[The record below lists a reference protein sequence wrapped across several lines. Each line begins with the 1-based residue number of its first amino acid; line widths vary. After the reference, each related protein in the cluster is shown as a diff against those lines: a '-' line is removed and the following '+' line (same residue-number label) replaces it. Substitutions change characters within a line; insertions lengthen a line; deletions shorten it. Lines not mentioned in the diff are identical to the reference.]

1 MYCDFVLM
9 KIDSDVESFA
19 NKLGFSKLYFLS
31 DFDKLGLFESKD
43 YDTNR
48 KLVESK
54 KINSLVNPVMFG
66 RVKQNIKLC
75 RKYKVKILFFTFAKS
90 KYELKGL
97 QDLLSLLRVLGMNG
111 IEAKSA

>member
-43 YDTNR
+43 YDTNTLIR
-48 KLVESK
+48 RTLNQTK
-54 KINSLVNPVMFG
+54 
-66 RVKQNIKLC
+66 
-75 RKYKVKILFFTFAKS
+75 
-90 KYELKGL
+90 
-97 QDLLSLLRVLGMNG
+97 
-111 IEAKSA
+111 